1 MSLYLDDAQRQ
12 QVQRMR
18 TSWRNRSEWPTW
30 LLIATIYGSW
40 FGTAL
45 NARSIGLPLATTLLA
60 ILSCWHMSLQHELL
74 HGHPTRFPL
83 VNALFGFAP
92 LAFWFPYSV
101 YRESHLRHHD
111 DENLTDPDLD
121 PESYFVSARRWSDA
135 GTCLR
140 YLYRLRNTVIGRMLL
155 GPAFSICGSWRFA
168 AVQLARGNH
177 RAGVAANWTAHVLAL
192 GVLAAWLN
200 HRCGIPPAVFAFG
213 IGYPALSLGAIR
225 SFHEHRAAR
234 EVRERTVINEAAW
247 PWRLLFL
254 NNNYHLVHHDL
265 PHVPW
270 FALRT
275 VYETSRQQ
283 YIERSGGFLVQGY
296 GAWLR
301 LYAFA
306 PVARPVHGNPSDFIQ
321 RNRPV
326 SARLAGR
333 LRLKLM
339 EIFRQGKLHDAHPPV
354 TAERQ
359 PARQA
364 L

>member
-12 QVQRMR
+12 RMQRMR

-45 NARSIGLPLATTLLA
+45 NARSIGLPLAIMLLA
-60 ILSCWHMSLQHELL
+60 VLSCWYMSLQHELL

-83 VNALFGFAP
+83 VNALLGFAP
-92 LAFWFPYSV
+92 LAFWFPYQI

-121 PESYFVSARRWSDA
+121 PESYFVSACRWNDA

-140 YLYRLRNTVIGRMLL
+140 YVYKLRNTLIGRMLL

-168 AVQLARGNH
+168 AMQLTRGNN
-177 RAGVAANWTAHVLAL
+177 RGRVAANWAAHLLAL
-192 GVLAAWLN
+192 GVLAAWLDR
-200 HRCGIPPAVFAFG
+200 RCGISPAVFAFG

-225 SFHEHRAAR
+225 SFHEHRIAR

-270 FALRT
+270 FALRS

-296 GAWLR
+296 SVWLR
-301 LYAFA
+301 LYAFE
-306 PVARPVHGNPSDFIQ
+306 PVARPVHGSLSDFIQ
-321 RNRPV
+321 SNPRAPD
-326 SARLAGR
+326 SFAGT
-333 LRLKLM
+333 LREKLM
-339 EIFRQGKLHDAHPPV
+339 ATIRRGELREANLPATV
-354 TAERQ
+354 ERQ
-359 PARQA
+359 AARQA